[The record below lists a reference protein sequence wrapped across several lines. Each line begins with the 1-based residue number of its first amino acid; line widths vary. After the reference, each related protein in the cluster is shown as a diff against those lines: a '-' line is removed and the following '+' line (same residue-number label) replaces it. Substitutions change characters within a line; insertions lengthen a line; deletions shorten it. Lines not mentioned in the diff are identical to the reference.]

1 MRSAFREFTAQ
12 NVTVDFFIAS
22 LANLSIEHM
31 ELHKDFLEKIS
42 SDISKESTLGMVWVK
57 LATYWNFLNYFLL
70 EQVVCEFGDQIL
82 NDSIQEY
89 KRSLRDFRRNTRLC
103 DFAKYSSK
111 VSTNISEKD
120 FSLLAKKLD
129 QSWEECTLEDNG
141 KPSRRD

>member
-1 MRSAFREFTAQ
+1 MSYDRLKNCFSSDPPEERVRKETTKLQEQFRGIVRSAFRAITAQ
-12 NVTVDFFIAS
+12 NVTVDLFIAS

-89 KRSLRDFRRNTRLC
+89 KPQILLTFFRF
-103 DFAKYSSK
+103 D
-111 VSTNISEKD
+111 SEAD
-120 FSLLAKKLD
+120 
-129 QSWEECTLEDNG
+129 
-141 KPSRRD
+141 